1 MSRGKVV
8 LDGKEYEIFD
18 VGSGDTLDCPGGR
31 VVELFL
37 TPVIG
42 ENDREVFKVDV
53 AESITEFNVGSMEKG
68 SANSV
73 INTTADDDGMYLV
86 DEIRAMDPGT
96 AIVIVRRKP

>member
-1 MSRGKVV
+1 VSRGKVV
-8 LDGKEYEIFD
+8 LDGKEYEIVE
-18 VGSGDTLDCPGGR
+18 VGNSDGMDGGGR

-53 AESITEFNVGSMEKG
+53 AESITEFNIGSMEKG
-68 SANSV
+68 SAGMV
-73 INTTADDDGMYLV
+73 IDCREHGDVAVGLV